1 MAYKKTKNLL
11 GSRDT
16 YNRYYGDFRG
26 VDFSS
31 DHTQVHAQ
39 RFAYLVN
46 MYKDYGTG
54 QGQAVETIPGFR
66 RRFEPPT
73 DARDKV
79 YGIHQFVKK
88 EGSESRQYVLVH
100 IGKRLFLWNNYPGS
114 VNILMEKMV
123 AVPKSI
129 GKNEAGQNIYTVED
143 IGDIVVKSVVYRGEP
158 LIILEENSE
167 QKNSL
172 SFVTELELSGE
183 LVTIKYF
190 EGEIA
195 SGDALKADMNS
206 RKSASFVFNNRLY
219 IIDGK
224 NYIYFDGEK
233 IHNVMDEAY
242 IPTTFINIIPGGD
255 NRNEGEEHEQRN
267 LLQPAFRHTFYGDGE
282 TKDFFM
288 NEEIEAVTEVKV
300 YGKVMIEEEDYTV
313 EVTEGKISFT
323 TAPSLP
329 SEAEY
334 PENYA
339 GVEITARK
347 RVQSEKITGC
357 TLVAVYD
364 ERVFLSGNPAYPNNV
379 YFCGRNQ
386 ITGFIDPSYF
396 PVTSYVPDGVGTAD
410 ITGML
415 VVADTLMVLKSD
427 TQQDGSVYFHTP
439 TETGD
444 SLYPKIYNSTRGLAG
459 IGCLGAC
466 INFLDD
472 PVFVSRLGLEAVG
485 QLSTRLERAIEHRSS
500 LVDAKL
506 VNMDLRNAVL
516 EEWNGY
522 LVLLVD
528 GKIFLADSRQRYTHE
543 IGVMQYEWYYL
554 EDIGVYDG
562 QYPEYVYSTSIH
574 DEFKG
579 KKVKWCCS
587 CKNSENKCACGKDDR
602 WIELELKLA
611 TEVYDGDTDEYK
623 NLVGTVVNPP
633 DEEGKMTGI
642 VGEGIMTFELID
654 EGADGEEQVNEYD
667 IPVFY
672 SVHEVKD
679 KLSDEVISYEA
690 YLCENKGQH
699 TGGVYDAA
707 VMLKSLDGNLFFGTG
722 EGVICSF
729 NFDKRNE
736 QGEIPTSYYNFD
748 NRTIYCGVA
757 TKMDC
762 CDIPHLTKNTVKKS
776 TIIKTKALSTSAAK
790 IKVRTNKKA
799 YEQIARINSSV
810 FSFDNADFDDY
821 SFILT
826 EQSLFSI
833 KEKEKKWVEKQYY
846 IYSDEYGKPFS
857 LYYIA
862 FRYSV
867 AGRYKE

>member
-31 DHTQVHAQ
+31 DHTQVIPQ
-39 RFAYLVN
+39 RFAYAVN

-54 QGQAVETIPGFR
+54 QGRAVETIPGFR
-66 RRFEPPT
+66 RRFQPPEG
-73 DARDKV
+73 AKGEV
-79 YGIHQFVKK
+79 YGIHRFVSKDT
-88 EGSESRQYVLVH
+88 EGNPETHILLH
-100 IGKRLFLWNNYPGS
+100 IGTRLFKWDNYPRS
-114 VNILMEKMV
+114 VNVPMEKTV
-123 AVPKSI
+123 EILTAISKDDATGLFTYEVKDVGDITIKSI
-129 GKNEAGQNIYTVED
+129 IC
-143 IGDIVVKSVVYRGEP
+143 GE
-158 LIILEENSE
+158 EELVNF
-167 QKNSL
+167 SL
-172 SFVTELELSGE
+172 SNGVLQIQTTLDLEGKP
-183 LVTIKYF
+183 VIIKYY
-190 EGEIA
+190 EREIA
-195 SGDALKADMNS
+195 SGDALTADMNP

-224 NYIYFDGEK
+224 NFIYYDGEE
-233 IHNVMDEAY
+233 IHNVMDDAY
-242 IPTTFINIIPGGD
+242 IPTTYINIIPGGD
-255 NRNEGEEHEQRN
+255 NRDIGTEYEQRN
-267 LLQPAFRHTFYGDGE
+267 LLQPAFRHTFYGDG
-282 TKDFFM
+282 TTTDFFM
-288 NEEIEAVTEVKV
+288 NEEFDAIEKVRVYGSEVK
-300 YGKVMIEEEDYTV
+300 EDEDYTV
-313 EVTEGKISFT
+313 DASKGKIIFQ
-323 TAPSLP
+323 TAPRP
-329 SEAEY
+329 PIEEGY

-339 GVEITARK
+339 GVEITAK
-347 RVQSEKITGC
+347 KPLQSEKITGC

-386 ITGFIDPSYF
+386 AAGFIDPSYF
-396 PVTSYVPDGVGTAD
+396 PVTSYVQDGVGTAD

-439 TETGD
+439 STTGD
-444 SLYPKIYNSTRGLAG
+444 NLYAKVYGSTRGLAG

-472 PVFVSRLGLEAVG
+472 PVFVSRLGVEAVG

-506 VNMDLRNAVL
+506 VNLPLDSAVL

-522 LVLLVD
+522 LALLVD
-528 GKIFLADSRQRYTHE
+528 GKIFLADSRQRYTHDT
-543 IGVMQYEWYYL
+543 GVMQYEWYYL
-554 EDIGVYDG
+554 EDIGIYDG
-562 QYPEYVYSTSIH
+562 QYLEYIYSANLY

-579 KKVKWCCS
+579 KKVCWCSACKKSKNACTCVNEGNEPKW
-587 CKNSENKCACGKDDR
+587 E
-602 WIELELKLA
+602 ELELKLA
-611 TEVYDGDTDEYK
+611 TDVYFADTDERRS
-623 NLVGTVVNPP
+623 LVGTAANPP
-633 DEEGKMTGI
+633 DDKGEQLGNVWEDVIEFTLQDDTLQDE
-642 VGEGIMTFELID
+642 VGEMT
-654 EGADGEEQVNEYD
+654 YR

-672 SVHEVKD
+672 SVHEGR
-679 KLSDEVISYEA
+679 EA
-690 YLCENKGQH
+690 YLCENRGQH
-699 TGGVYDAA
+699 TGGIFDAA
-707 VMLKSLDGNLFFGTG
+707 TMLKSLDGNLFFGTKN
-722 EGVICSF
+722 GVICSF
-729 NFDKRNE
+729 NFDMRDE
-736 QGEIPTSYYNFD
+736 QGEIPSSYYSFD
-748 NRTIYCGVA
+748 GRTIYCGVA

-776 TIIKTKALSTSAAK
+776 TIIKTKTLSTSAAK

-799 YEQIARINSSV
+799 YEQIARINSAL
-810 FSFDNADFDDY
+810 FSLENADFDDY

-833 KEKEKKWVEKQYY
+833 REKEKKWVEKQYF

-862 FRYSV
+862 FRYSI

>member
-16 YNRYYGDFRG
+16 FNRYYGDFRG

-31 DHTQVHAQ
+31 DHTQVLPQ
-39 RFAYLVN
+39 RFAYAVN

-54 QGQAVETIPGFR
+54 QGRAVETIPGFR
-66 RRFEPPT
+66 KRFQPPEGV
-73 DARDKV
+73 KGEV
-79 YGIHQFVKK
+79 YGIHHFAAKDSN
-88 EGSESRQYVLVH
+88 GNTRTHILLH
-100 IGKRLFLWNNYPGS
+100 IGAMLFKWDNYPMS
-114 VNILMEKMV
+114 ANIPMEKTILISDAASKDGV
-123 AVPKSI
+123 GLITYK
-129 GKNEAGQNIYTVED
+129 VED
-143 IGDIVVKSVVYRGEP
+143 IGDIKIRSILYGE
-158 LIILEENSE
+158 EEL
-167 QKNSL
+167 KNYSL
-172 SFVTELELSGE
+172 SEGVLQIQTTLELANE
-183 LVTIKYF
+183 PVIIKYY
-190 EGEIA
+190 EREIA
-195 SGDALKADMNS
+195 SSDALKADMNS

-224 NYIYFDGEK
+224 NFIYYDGEK
-233 IHNVMDEAY
+233 IHSVMDDAY
-242 IPTTFINIIPGGD
+242 IPTTYINIIPGGD
-255 NRNEGEEHEQRN
+255 NRDIGKEHEQRN
-267 LLQPAFRHTFYGDGE
+267 LLQPAFRHTFYGDGTTTE
-282 TKDFFM
+282 FFM
-288 NEEIEAVTEVKV
+288 NEEFDEIVEIKV
-300 YGKVMIEEEDYTV
+300 YGSVTDAYEVDAKNGKITFNTAPRSPIEE
-313 EVTEGKISFT
+313 G
-323 TAPSLP
+323 
-329 SEAEY
+329 Y

-339 GVEITARK
+339 GVEITAK
-347 RVQSEKITGC
+347 KALQSEKITSC

-364 ERVFLSGNPAYPNNV
+364 ERVFLSGNPVYPNNV

-386 ITGFIDPSYF
+386 TTGFIDPSYF
-396 PVTSYVPDGVGTAD
+396 PVASYVQDGVGTAD

-415 VVADTLMVLKSD
+415 VVSDTLMVLKSD

-439 TETGD
+439 STTGD
-444 SLYPKIYNSTRGLAG
+444 NLYSKVYGSTRGLAG

-472 PVFVSRLGLEAVG
+472 PVFISRLGVEAVG

-506 VNMDLRNAVL
+506 VNLPLDNAVL

-522 LVLLVD
+522 LALLVD
-528 GKIFLADSRQRYTHE
+528 GKIFLGDSRQRYTHDT
-543 IGVMQYEWYYL
+543 GVMQYEWYYL
-554 EDIGVYDG
+554 EDIGVYEG
-562 QYPEYVYSTSIH
+562 QYPEYIYSSTLYE
-574 DEFKG
+574 EFKG
-579 KKVKWCCS
+579 KTVCWCAS
-587 CKNSENKCACGKDDR
+587 CQKSQKACTCDSEENWKN
-602 WIELELKLA
+602 LELKLA
-611 TEVYDGDTDEYK
+611 SDAYFSDIDERRS
-623 NLVGTVVNPP
+623 LVGTVVNPP
-633 DEEGKMTGI
+633 DETGAATGNIWEDFIEFKLQEGEDTMT
-642 VGEGIMTFELID
+642 
-654 EGADGEEQVNEYD
+654 YS

-672 SVHEVKD
+672 SVHEGR
-679 KLSDEVISYEA
+679 EA
-690 YLCENKGQH
+690 YLCENRGQH
-699 TGGVYDAA
+699 TGGVFDAA
-707 VMLKSLDGNLFFGTG
+707 TILKSLDGNLFFGTRN
-722 EGVICSF
+722 GVICSF

-736 QGEIPTSYYNFD
+736 QGEIPSSYYNFD
-748 NRTIYCGVA
+748 GRTICCGVA

-776 TIIKTKALSTSAAK
+776 TIIKTKTLSTSAAK

-799 YEQIARINSSV
+799 YEQIDRINSTL

-833 KEKEKKWVEKQYY
+833 REKEKKWVEKQYF